1 MKKSLIFLG
10 FVYSIFYPCFAFSDE
25 GGVVQN
31 APIQGA
37 TDMANASSPSFMQA
51 LIQMLPLCIMIY
63 LIFYFIVTKP
73 QEKARKQLE
82 KMVSELRRGEE
93 VLTVSGICGKVLSVE
108 GDFVHIEVAKGVG
121 IKFSK
126 QSIIK
131 KL

>member
-1 MKKSLIFLG
+1 MKKNLIFLG
-10 FVYSIFYPCFAFSDE
+10 FLYSIFYPCFAFSDE
-25 GGVVQN
+25 AGVVQG

-37 TDMANASSPSFMQA
+37 AEAADAANPSFMQA
-51 LIQMLPLCIMIY
+51 LIQMLPLCIIMY

-82 KMVSELRRGEE
+82 KMVNELKRGEE
-93 VLTVSGICGKVLSVE
+93 VLTTSGICGKVLSID

-126 QSIIK
+126 QSIIR

>member
-1 MKKSLIFLG
+1 M
-10 FVYSIFYPCFAFSDE
+10 
-25 GGVVQN
+25 
-31 APIQGA
+31 
-37 TDMANASSPSFMQA
+37 
-51 LIQMLPLCIMIY
+51 Y

-82 KMVSELRRGEE
+82 KMVNELKRGEE
-93 VLTVSGICGKVLSVE
+93 VLTTSGICGKVLSID

-126 QSIIK
+126 QSIIR